1 MIKKTIFFL
10 ILGLLTMHDA
20 HAYGYG
26 KSLFVGSIQF
36 PSILEMVPSIRVYY
50 SGRKISCETDEL
62 GKKITFSIPEYKQ
75 RTFFCLLVAPSIEF
89 GSHENTV
96 PFLKLQK
103 NCPYKFYGMELVKV
117 ETQDKKKKKTSPF
130 EYTWIVRELNLSLP
144 DDRIPDDTIIVRY
157 HPDYIQSIEGGN
169 MVEFPKIII
178 RPDILKLTGS
188 EAKLHDISNRW
199 FLAALHT
206 DTIHDPIQSE
216 FLVTPTTKT
225 VLAMTS

>member
-1 MIKKTIFFL
+1 MIKKIV
-10 ILGLLTMHDA
+10 ILLLCLLSSPCL

-26 KSLFVGSIQF
+26 KSLFIGSIQF
-36 PSILEMVPSIRVYY
+36 PSIVEVVPSIRVYY
-50 SGRKISCETDEL
+50 SGRKIMCETDEL

-75 RTFFCLLVAPSIEF
+75 RTFFYLLIAPSIEF

-117 ETQDKKKKKTSPF
+117 ETQDKKKKKSSPF
-130 EYTWIVRELNLSLP
+130 EYAWIVRELNLCLP

-157 HPDYIQSIEGGN
+157 HPDYVQSIEGGN
-169 MVEFPKIII
+169 MIEFPKITI

-206 DTIHDPIQSE
+206 DTIHDPLQSE
-216 FLVTPTTKT
+216 FFINPTTKT

>member
-1 MIKKTIFFL
+1 MIKKMIILL
-10 ILGLLTMHDA
+10 IVSLLSISDA
-20 HAYGYG
+20 QSYGYG
-26 KSLFVGSIQF
+26 KGIFVGSIQF
-36 PSILEMVPSIRVYY
+36 PSVLEMVPSIRVYY

-62 GKKITFSIPEYKQ
+62 GKKITFNIPEYKQ
-75 RTFFCLLVAPSIEF
+75 RTFFYLLIAPSIEF

-103 NCPYKFYGMELVKV
+103 NCPHKFFGMELVKV
-117 ETQDKKKKKTSPF
+117 ETQDKKKKKTTPF
-130 EYTWIVRELNLSLP
+130 EYTWIVRELALNLA
-144 DDRIPDDTIIVRY
+144 DGRIPDDTIIVRY

-169 MVEFPKIII
+169 MVEFPKIVI
-178 RPDILKLTGS
+178 RSDILKLTGS
-188 EAKLHDISNRW
+188 EAKLHDISTRW

-216 FLVTPTTKT
+216 FLINPTTKT

>member
-1 MIKKTIFFL
+1 MIILIFGLISTITL
-10 ILGLLTMHDA
+10 
-20 HAYGYG
+20 YPYSYG
-26 KSLFVGSIQF
+26 KGLFVGSIQF
-36 PSILEMVPSIRVYY
+36 PSVLEMVPSIRVYY

-62 GKKITFSIPEYKQ
+62 GKKITFNIPEYKQ
-75 RTFFCLLVAPSIEF
+75 RTFFYLLIAPSIEF

-103 NCPYKFYGMELVKV
+103 SCPHKFYGMELVKV

-130 EYTWIVRELNLSLP
+130 EYAWVIKELNLNLP
-144 DDRIPDDTIIVRY
+144 DGRIPDDTIIVRY
-157 HPDYIQSIEGGN
+157 HPDYVQSIEGGN

-178 RPDILKLTGS
+178 RSDILKLTGS

-216 FLVTPTTKT
+216 FMINPTTKT
-225 VLAMTS
+225 VLAMTT